1 MYSIN
6 DLKMDKK
13 IILAPFFVTLMLSVI
28 ALFSISALKSD
39 KNILN
44 EIVEVKFQT
53 YMDSNNFLKDI
64 NILNSVLY
72 KVFSYVSSG
81 IEKSKV
87 DKEIEVLK
95 NLQEKINKE
104 IKDINKSTFLDE
116 KNKKIF
122 KTIQQDLEE
131 YNRALDGALTMLTI
145 SSSQTIPGQP
155 VNMSMS
161 MPMLFV
167 TDNLFIKI
175 NDTIK
180 NVSIEARNQ
189 NKITYKESLSK
200 IDKTLYVLY
209 IIIFISL
216 ISSFLIS
223 TFVTNSIK
231 KPLQKFQEGLLGFFR
246 YINGETTD
254 VALIKL
260 KGSDELCEMATSINN
275 NIEKTKIAMEED
287 KELVNNAID
296 SVNRAKLGFFD
307 TRIMGDS
314 SNTVLNELKN
324 LINELLNEIDLNIK
338 HASEVLSKYS
348 KYDYTSRID
357 ISKIDGDLKSLCD
370 DINIL
375 GDAVTTMLV
384 DNKNIGT
391 ILSTNANTLSSN
403 VGDLTNST
411 NYQADGLKTIATSIE
426 EITANMRKSSSS
438 VTEMA
443 SYTDS
448 VASCVFEGQELA
460 NKTSLS
466 MNEINTQTNLIAS
479 AIDIIEEISFQT
491 NILSLNAAVEA
502 ATAGEAGKGFA
513 VVAAEVRNLATRSAD
528 AAKEIKSLVENAT
541 NKADEGKVIS
551 DEMIDGYEKLN
562 LNISKTL
569 ELIENVSSS
578 FQLQF
583 DEMVQINDSI
593 TNLEKIT
600 KQNVIVSNN
609 TNEVASVVNKIA
621 DEVVSK
627 IEDKNFNGK

>member
-39 KNILN
+39 KNILT

-87 DKEIEVLK
+87 DKEIVVLK
-95 NLQEKINKE
+95 SLQEKINKE

-122 KTIQQDLEE
+122 KSIQQDLEE
-131 YNRALDGALTMLTI
+131 YNRALDGALTMLKI
-145 SSSQTIPGQP
+145 SSSQTVPGQP

-180 NVSIEARNQ
+180 NVSNEAGNQ
-189 NKITYKESLSK
+189 NKITYKESLNK

-209 IIIFISL
+209 VIIFISL
-216 ISSFLIS
+216 ISSILIS

-254 VALIKL
+254 VTLIKL

-287 KELVNNAID
+287 KKLVNNAID

-384 DNKNIGT
+384 DNKNVGT
-391 ILSTNANTLSSN
+391 VLSTNANTLSSN
-403 VGDLTNST
+403 VSDLTNST
-411 NYQADGLKTIATSIE
+411 NYQADGLKSIATSIE

-443 SYTDS
+443 SYTDF
-448 VASCVFEGQELA
+448 VASSVFEGQELA

-466 MNEINTQTNLIAS
+466 MNEINTQTNSIAS
-479 AIDIIEEISFQT
+479 AIDIIEEIAFQT

-551 DEMIDGYEKLN
+551 DEMINGYEKLN

-609 TNEVASVVNKIA
+609 TNEVALVVNKIA

>member
-1 MYSIN
+1 
-6 DLKMDKK
+6 MDKK

-39 KNILN
+39 KNILT

-87 DKEIEVLK
+87 DKEIVVLK
-95 NLQEKINKE
+95 SLQEKINKE

-122 KTIQQDLEE
+122 KSIQQDLEE
-131 YNRALDGALTMLTI
+131 YNRALDGALTMLKI
-145 SSSQTIPGQP
+145 SSSQTVPGQP

-180 NVSIEARNQ
+180 NVSNEAGNQ
-189 NKITYKESLSK
+189 NKITYKESLNK

-209 IIIFISL
+209 VIIFISL
-216 ISSFLIS
+216 ISSILIS

-254 VALIKL
+254 VTLIKL

-287 KELVNNAID
+287 KKLVNNAID

-384 DNKNIGT
+384 DNKNVGT
-391 ILSTNANTLSSN
+391 VLSTNANTLSSN
-403 VGDLTNST
+403 VSDLTNST
-411 NYQADGLKTIATSIE
+411 NYQADGLKSIATSIE

-443 SYTDS
+443 SYTDF
-448 VASCVFEGQELA
+448 VASSVFEGQELA

-466 MNEINTQTNLIAS
+466 MNEINTQTNSIAS
-479 AIDIIEEISFQT
+479 AIDIIEEIAFQT

-551 DEMIDGYEKLN
+551 DEMINGYEKLN

-609 TNEVASVVNKIA
+609 TNEVALVVNKIA